1 VLELHR
7 LADATGTSVGA
18 VELWLDGR
26 PVSDLSATSLDVGSA
41 PVGAIQIGET
51 QTNQTYDVA
60 FDDVAFATSRLG
72 VAADTTAPSV
82 PTGLTGAA
90 TAPFSAQLSWSAAT
104 DDVGVA
110 GYDISRDGAVIASLG
125 AVTTFTDDTTLAG
138 SDHIYL
144 VRSRDASGNVS
155 GWSDPLT
162 VTQPAA
168 ATPLFTDGFES
179 GDLSGWT
186 TTSGLAVESADARSG
201 RYAAEGVAN
210 GSPAYAKRTLP
221 GTYTDA
227 YARVAFEIKSQGS
240 QLTLLRMRDTPGG
253 VGGYVYLS
261 STGKLAFR
269 SDALTAGTVS
279 GVGVG
284 PGWHVVELHLV
295 VAGASSRTQVWLDG
309 TAVGALSF
317 PAIDLGSS
325 PIGVLQIGDTAGV
338 TADAIFDDA
347 AFSTS
352 RIGLGGD
359 TTAPTA
365 PSNVTATAVDGFTVA
380 VAWTAST
387 DNVGV
392 SGYDVLRNGTRV
404 ASLPGD
410 ATSYTDTAALA
421 STTYT
426 YSVDARDAAGNVSDP
441 GSAGVFTPAAAAP
454 VFADG
459 FESGNLSAWTSSG
472 GLTVGTGDVHAGT
485 YAAEGNTTAGN
496 TYAKKTL
503 PGTYTDAYARV
514 AFEVKS
520 QTSQINLLRLKVS
533 SNGASIGYLYL
544 NGAGRLG
551 LHIDAVPAIDTL
563 STLVPSPGWHSLE
576 LHLSISTGTT
586 DVWLDGVEVSALATN
601 VNLGAAPVTALQI
614 GDVTAGRT
622 YDVLFDDAAFSTSRI
637 GVDNSAVAP
646 AV

>member
-1 VLELHR
+1 
-7 LADATGTSVGA
+7 
-18 VELWLDGR
+18 
-26 PVSDLSATSLDVGSA
+26 
-41 PVGAIQIGET
+41 
-51 QTNQTYDVA
+51 
-60 FDDVAFATSRLG
+60 
-72 VAADTTAPSV
+72 
-82 PTGLTGAA
+82 
-90 TAPFSAQLSWSAAT
+90 
-104 DDVGVA
+104 
-110 GYDISRDGAVIASLG
+110 
-125 AVTTFTDDTTLAG
+125 
-138 SDHIYL
+138 
-144 VRSRDASGNVS
+144 
-155 GWSDPLT
+155 
-162 VTQPAA
+162 
-168 ATPLFTDGFES
+168 
-179 GDLSGWT
+179 
-186 TTSGLAVESADARSG
+186 
-201 RYAAEGVAN
+201 
-210 GSPAYAKRTLP
+210 
-221 GTYTDA
+221 
-227 YARVAFEIKSQGS
+227 
-240 QLTLLRMRDTPGG
+240 
-253 VGGYVYLS
+253 
-261 STGKLAFR
+261 
-269 SDALTAGTVS
+269 
-279 GVGVG
+279 
-284 PGWHVVELHLV
+284 
-295 VAGASSRTQVWLDG
+295 
-309 TAVGALSF
+309 
-317 PAIDLGSS
+317 
-325 PIGVLQIGDTAGV
+325 VLQIGDTAGV

-485 YAAEGNTTAGN
+485 YAAEGNTTVGN

-503 PGTYTDAYARV
+503 PSTYTDAYARV

-520 QTSQINLLRLKVS
+520 QTSTVNLLRLRPS
-533 SNGASIGYLYL
+533 ASASTAYLFV
-544 NGAGRLG
+544 NTTGRLG
-551 LHIDAVPAIDTL
+551 MHIDATNSDVVSAV
-563 STLVPSPGWHSLE
+563 VPSPGWHSLE